1 MSRNG
6 EIAGMNILVIEDEPK
21 LSAFVKQGLEEQGYA
36 VDVAADGET
45 GLAKALTGQYQV
57 VVLDLML
64 PLLHGHDVCRAVRAA
79 LPTLPLL
86 MLTAM
91 GTTEDTVAGLEMGAD
106 DYLVKPFQFPEFLA
120 RIRALSRRATS
131 DVREERYVCGD
142 CVVDATKRTVMRA
155 DRPITLTPR
164 EYALLL
170 EFIQHQGKTYTRAE
184 LAEKVWGIT
193 FDTGTNVID
202 VYVNYLR
209 NKIDKGFPTKLIQ
222 TVFGTGYVMQA
233 PERS

>member
-1 MSRNG
+1 MK
-6 EIAGMNILVIEDEPK
+6 ILVIEDEPK
-21 LSAFVKQGLEEQGYA
+21 LNAFMKQGLEEQGYE
-36 VDVAADGET
+36 VDVATDGAQ
-45 GLAKALTGQYQV
+45 GLEMALHGPYHV

-64 PLLHGHDVCRAVRAA
+64 PLLHGHDVCRAVRAQR
-79 LPTLPLL
+79 PHLPLM

-91 GTTEDTVAGLEMGAD
+91 GTTEDTVHGLELGAD
-106 DYLVKPFQFPEFLA
+106 DYMVKPFQFPEFLA
-120 RIRALSRRATS
+120 RIRALSRRTTA
-131 DVREERYVCGD
+131 DVAEERYVCGD
-142 CVVDATKRTVMRA
+142 CTVDATKRTVTRGVQL
-155 DRPITLTPR
+155 ITLTPR

-170 EFIQHQGKTYTRAE
+170 EFIRHQGKTYTRAE

-209 NKIDKGFPTKLIQ
+209 NKIDKGFSTKLIQ

-233 PERS
+233 PEEL

>member
-1 MSRNG
+1 MK
-6 EIAGMNILVIEDEPK
+6 ILVIEDEPK
-21 LSAFVKQGLEEQGYA
+21 LNAFIRQGLEEQGYE
-36 VDVAADGET
+36 VDVATDGVQ
-45 GLAKALTGQYQV
+45 GLEMALRGPYHV

-64 PLLHGHDVCRAVRAA
+64 PLLHGHDVCRSVRAQR
-79 LPTLPLL
+79 PHLPLM

-91 GTTEDTVAGLEMGAD
+91 GATEDTVAGLELGAD
-106 DYLVKPFQFPEFLA
+106 DYMVKPFQFPEFLA
-120 RIRALSRRATS
+120 RIRALSRRTTA
-131 DVREERYVCGD
+131 DVAEERYVCGD
-142 CVVDATKRTVMRA
+142 CMVDATKRTVLRGET
-155 DRPITLTPR
+155 PIALTPR

-170 EFIQHQGKTYTRAE
+170 EFIRHQGKTYTRAE

-209 NKIDKGFPTKLIQ
+209 NKIDKGFSTKLIQ

-233 PERS
+233 PEGS

>member
-1 MSRNG
+1 MK
-6 EIAGMNILVIEDEPK
+6 ILVIEDEPK
-21 LSAFVKQGLEEQGYA
+21 LNALIRQGLEEQGYE
-36 VDVAADGET
+36 VDVATDGVQ
-45 GLAKALTGQYQV
+45 GLEMALHGSYHV

-64 PLLHGHDVCRAVRAA
+64 PLLHGHDVCRAVLAQR
-79 LPTLPLL
+79 PHLPLM

-91 GTTEDTVAGLEMGAD
+91 GTTEDTVNGLELGAD
-106 DYLVKPFQFPEFLA
+106 DYMVKPFQFPEFLA
-120 RIRALSRRATS
+120 RIRALSRRATA
-131 DVREERYVCGD
+131 DVAEERYVCGD
-142 CVVDATKRTVMRA
+142 CTVDATKRTVIRG
-155 DRPITLTPR
+155 DQPITLTPR

-170 EFIQHQGKTYTRAE
+170 EFIRHQGKTYTRAE

-209 NKIDKGFPTKLIQ
+209 NKIDKGFSTKLIQ

-233 PERS
+233 PEGS

>member
-1 MSRNG
+1 MK
-6 EIAGMNILVIEDEPK
+6 ILVIEDEPK
-21 LSAFVKQGLEEQGYA
+21 LNALIRQGLEEQGYE
-36 VDVAADGET
+36 VDVATDGVQ
-45 GLAKALTGQYQV
+45 GLEMALHGTCHV

-64 PLLHGHDVCRAVRAA
+64 PLLHGHDVCRAVRAQR
-79 LPTLPLL
+79 PHLPLM

-91 GTTEDTVAGLEMGAD
+91 GTTEDTVNGLELGAD
-106 DYLVKPFQFPEFLA
+106 DYMVKPFQFPEFLA
-120 RIRALSRRATS
+120 RIRALSRRATA
-131 DVREERYVCGD
+131 DVAEERYVCGD
-142 CVVDATKRTVMRA
+142 CTVDATNRTVIRG
-155 DRPITLTPR
+155 DQPITLTPR

-170 EFIQHQGKTYTRAE
+170 EFIRHQGKTYTRAE

-209 NKIDKGFPTKLIQ
+209 NKIDKGFSTKLIQ

-233 PERS
+233 PEGS

>member
-1 MSRNG
+1 MK
-6 EIAGMNILVIEDEPK
+6 ILVIEDEPK
-21 LSAFVKQGLEEQGYA
+21 LSAFLRQGLEEQGYE
-36 VDVAADGET
+36 VDVAADGAK
-45 GLAKALTGQYQV
+45 GLEMALRGQYQV

-64 PLLHGHDVCRAVRAA
+64 PLLHGHDVCRAVRAER
-79 LPTLPLL
+79 PHLPLM

-91 GTTEDTVAGLEMGAD
+91 GTTEDTVAGLELGAD
-106 DYLVKPFQFPEFLA
+106 DYMVKPFQFPEFLA
-120 RIRALSRRATS
+120 RIRALSRRSTAEIA
-131 DVREERYVCGD
+131 EERYTCGD
-142 CVVDATKRTVMRA
+142 CVVDATKRTVMRG
-155 DRPITLTPR
+155 DQQITLTPR

-170 EFIQHQGKTYTRAE
+170 EFIRHQGKTYTRAE

-233 PERS
+233 PEGS